1 MQPKMLELQEQQ
13 IKTLTD
19 GGMEVIEYDQ
29 SFFDNILANK
39 QVQALYQDISEQT
52 GGLSDTMVAELE
64 KTKE

>member
-1 MQPKMLELQEQQ
+1 
-13 IKTLTD
+13 
-19 GGMEVIEYDQ
+19 MEVIEYDQ